1 LKEKQKEDDM
11 KKCLLGWITVF
22 ALPVIGIA
30 AYKTIVHSFKQK
42 TVDKT
47 VSVAIYKENSYK
59 AKVYDCTYAEIQID
73 LEKVNGKNR
82 IHIWDTTF
90 HKKLLRQYPFA
101 EKAFSRKLTVEK
113 VVDKKEHLEI
123 NYLIKYNSNGS
134 ILQMQ
139 NGSIIA
145 DTSGKLSIGI

>member
-1 LKEKQKEDDM
+1 M

-30 AYKTIVHSFKQK
+30 AYKAIAHSFEPK

-47 VSVAIYKENSYK
+47 VSVAIYKENNYK
-59 AKVYDCTYAEIQID
+59 AKVYDGTYAEIQID

-82 IHIWDTTF
+82 TPVWDTTF
-90 HKKLLRQYPFA
+90 DARLLRQYPSV
-101 EKAFSRKLTVEK
+101 EKALSRKITIENL
-113 VVDKKEHLEI
+113 VDKKEHLEI

-139 NGSIIA
+139 HGSVIA
-145 DTSGKLSIGI
+145 DSSGKLSIRI

>member
-1 LKEKQKEDDM
+1 M

-30 AYKTIVHSFKQK
+30 GYKTISCSFESK

-47 VSVAIYKENSYK
+47 VSVDVYKENNYK
-59 AKVYDCTYAEIQID
+59 AKVYDYTTAEIHID

-82 IHIWDTTF
+82 TPVWDTTF
-90 HKKLLRQYPFA
+90 DAKLVRHYPPI
-101 EKAFSRKLTVEK
+101 EKSLQRIITVENL
-113 VVDKKEHLEI
+113 VDKKEHLEI

-139 NGSIIA
+139 KGSVIS
-145 DTSGKLSIGI
+145 DSSGKLNIGI

>member
-1 LKEKQKEDDM
+1 M

-22 ALPVIGIA
+22 TLPVIGIA
-30 AYKTIVHSFKQK
+30 GFKVAHSFESK

-47 VSVAIYKENSYK
+47 ISFTIYKENSYK
-59 AKVYDCTYAEIQID
+59 AKVYDCTYAEIHID

-82 IHIWDTTF
+82 THVWDTTF
-90 HKKLLRQYPFA
+90 DAKQVRQYPSI
-101 EKAFSRKLTVEK
+101 EKALSRQITIQNL
-113 VVDKKEHLEI
+113 VDKKEHLEI
-123 NYLIKYNSNGS
+123 NYVIRYNSHGS

-145 DTSGKLSIGI
+145 DSSGKLSIGI

>member
-1 LKEKQKEDDM
+1 M

-30 AYKTIVHSFKQK
+30 GFKTVTCSWEPK

-47 VSVAIYKENSYK
+47 VSVAIYKENNYNT
-59 AKVYDCTYAEIQID
+59 KVYDRTSAEIHID
-73 LEKVNGKNR
+73 LEKVSAKNR
-82 IHIWDTTF
+82 TLVWDTTF
-90 HKKLLRQYPFA
+90 DAKLLRQYPSA
-101 EKAFSRKLTVEK
+101 EKALSRKIVVENL
-113 VVDKKEHLEI
+113 VDKKEHLEI

-139 NGSIIA
+139 NGSVIA
-145 DTSGKLSIGI
+145 DSSGKLSIGI

>member
-1 LKEKQKEDDM
+1 M

-30 AYKTIVHSFKQK
+30 GYTTITHSFESR

-47 VSVAIYKENSYK
+47 VFVAVYKENNYK
-59 AKVYDCTYAEIQID
+59 AEVYDCTHAEVHID

-82 IHIWDTTF
+82 TPVWDTTF
-90 HKKLLRQYPFA
+90 DAKLLRQYPSI
-101 EKAFSRKLTVEK
+101 EKALLRKITVEN
-113 VVDKKEHLEI
+113 VIDKKEHLEI

-139 NGSIIA
+139 NGSIMA
-145 DTSGKLSIGI
+145 DSSGKLSIGI